1 MLKIVVPSA
10 TLFDERTEELIEIGQ
25 CELQLEHS
33 LVSISKWEAKFHK
46 TFLKQFNDKTQD
58 ELVYYIKCMT
68 LNKNVDPNV
77 YSCLTY
83 DNYVAIRDY
92 MENPMSATVVP
103 KNEKA
108 SGKSVSEPL
117 TSELIYYYMIKLQI
131 PVEFQ
136 KWHINRLLKLIDL
149 CGYKDEKP
157 NKMSQKDL
165 YKRNSDINKLN
176 KAKFDAMKRT
186 KGV

>member
-1 MLKIVVPSA
+1 MLKIVVPGG
-10 TLFDERTEELIEIGQ
+10 TLFDERTEELIEVAQ

-33 LVSISKWEAKFHK
+33 LVSISKWEAKYHK
-46 TFLKQFNDKTQD
+46 TFLKHFNDKTSD
-58 ELVYYIKCMT
+58 ELTYYIKCMT

-77 YSCLTY
+77 YNCLTY
-83 DNYVAIRDY
+83 DNFVSIKEY

-103 KNEKA
+103 HKDKSA
-108 SGKSVSEPL
+108 GKSMNEPL

-149 CGYKDEKP
+149 CGYKEEKP
-157 NKMSQKDL
+157 NKMSQREL
-165 YKRNSDINKLN
+165 AKRNSDINKLN
-176 KAKFDAMKRT
+176 KAKFDAMKQ